1 VTPPADLRAHARVLA
16 AAWAALLALMLTSLG
31 SAYLDLG
38 TGNVVAGVAIALVK
52 SAIVLW
58 LFMRLRTA
66 PATVRI
72 VGATALT
79 TLLILITLSGVDYA
93 TRRREPAAFQPAR
106 QAPAFTGGK
115 PATDHTR

>member
-1 VTPPADLRAHARVLA
+1 MRPATLRSHARVLA
-16 AAWAALLALMLTSLG
+16 IAWAVLLALMLTSLG

-38 TGNVVAGVAIALVK
+38 TGNVVAGLAIAFVK

-72 VGATALT
+72 VGATALA
-79 TLLILITLSGVDYA
+79 TLTILIALSGVDYA
-93 TRRREPAAFQPAR
+93 TRRPEPAAFQSPR
-106 QAPAFTGGK
+106 QAPEFAGGK
-115 PATDHTR
+115 PATKQTP